1 MVEVLVVLVMV
12 LGDALPSHLV
22 HQMFLPVE

>member
-1 MVEVLVVLVMV
+1 MVEVLVVLVME
-12 LGDALPSHLV
+12 LEDAPPWLLA